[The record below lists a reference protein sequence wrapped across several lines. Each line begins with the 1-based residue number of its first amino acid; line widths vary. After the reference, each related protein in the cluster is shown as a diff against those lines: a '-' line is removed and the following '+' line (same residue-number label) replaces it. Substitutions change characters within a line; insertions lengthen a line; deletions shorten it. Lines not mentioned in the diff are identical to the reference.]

1 MQKLN
6 CVSTVVGSFPYSNTP
21 ENMEKAFWD
30 QINAGIDYPCYP
42 QLNSMID
49 QFLDPLCE
57 LNSNLVKQGQ
67 NFVLEKDLVIPKSPY
82 ALEYGKF
89 VTDFFAKNPTAKPKV
104 KGWKACLTGPFTLA
118 GSIITTAQMVNN
130 QNPIIFKEPRAIMS
144 ADLLYKIADMM
155 AIIAKAY
162 DDMGATI
169 ISMDEP
175 SLSLI
180 VGLRKIFYH
189 KEDVIIDVL
198 NRALKPISK
207 YSSIHI
213 CGRLSPKLRDILLSS
228 NVKILDHEFTNGDN
242 DAVFNKSHFE
252 NNDKS
257 LAYGAL
263 QSSVKYIEGGKVED
277 YIETPAII
285 DARLQKSIAQIG
297 KENLIFKPDC
307 GFGGLMATFGP
318 ELAPEIV
325 RRKLT
330 LLNEGIKRLK

>member
-1 MQKLN
+1 MQKLS
-6 CVSTVVGSFPYSNTP
+6 CVSTVVGSFPYTNTP

-30 QINAGIDYPCYP
+30 QINAGVDYPCYP
-42 QLNSMID
+42 QLSSMID
-49 QFLDPLCE
+49 QFLDPLCG
-57 LNSNLVKQGQ
+57 LNSNLTKQGQ
-67 NFVLEKDLVIPKSPY
+67 NFLLEKDLIIPKIPF

-89 VTDFFAKNPTAKPKV
+89 VTNFFEKNPSAKAKV

-118 GSIITTAQMVNN
+118 GSIITTSELVHN
-130 QNPIIFKEPRAIMS
+130 QNPIIYKEPRAIMS
-144 ADLLYKIADMM
+144 TDLLYKLADMM
-155 AIIAKAY
+155 AMIAKAY
-162 DDMGATI
+162 DEMGATI

-189 KEDVIIDVL
+189 KEDVIIDIL

-242 DAVFNKSHFE
+242 DPVFSKTHFE
-252 NNDKS
+252 HNDKS
-257 LAYGAL
+257 LAYGVL
-263 QSSVKYIEGGKVED
+263 QSSVKYMEGGLVEN
-277 YIETPAII
+277 YVETPEII
-285 DARLQKSIAQIG
+285 DSRIQKAITQIG

-307 GFGGLMATFGP
+307 GFGGLLATFGS
-318 ELAPEIV
+318 EMATEIV
-325 RRKLT
+325 RRKLRI
-330 LLNEGIKRLK
+330 LNNCIKKVE